1 MSKTTLYLFLAAVV
15 LQVLAVFFQVPF
27 AAGGAGVVMLVGL
40 IYAYVVTKREEE
52 RGELKPSEP
61 AE

>member
-1 MSKTTLYLFLAAVV
+1 MSKTTLYLFLVAVV
-15 LQVLAVFFQVPF
+15 LQVMAVFFQVPY

-40 IYAYVVTKREEE
+40 IYAYVVTRREEE
-52 RGELKPSEP
+52 RGELEP

>member
-40 IYAYVVTKREEE
+40 VYAYVVTKREEA
-52 RGELKPSEP
+52 RGEL
-61 AE
+61 